1 MQADTLRNIIYAKH
15 IQKIIRNENIYI
27 PTIINL
33 TINKNTY
40 IIERWISQYD
50 HSKNNMADTRTYVY
64 IYNIY
69 TYIVYL

>member
-1 MQADTLRNIIYAKH
+1 MQADTLRNIIHAKH

-33 TINKNTY
+33 TINKNNY